1 MCAMFGGSP
10 KPDTPDVPGP
20 PIPAPPQALT
30 EKLPV
35 PLPPTRID
43 RGPQDLARRKEK
55 PIVKSKRVKKDK
67 LSEGTTQLQIN
78 PTPASGGTN
87 VGTNTGTTTPTSTN
101 TGVVRP

>member
-1 MCAMFGGSP
+1 MFGGSP

-67 LSEGTTQLQIN
+67 VSEGTTQLQIR
-78 PTPASGGTN
+78 PTAPTGGTN
-87 VGTNTGTTTPTSTN
+87 TGASATGTNTGTTTTATARPTN
-101 TGVVRP
+101 

>member
-1 MCAMFGGSP
+1 MFGGDP

-35 PLPPTRID
+35 PLPPRRID
-43 RGPQDLARRKEK
+43 RGPQDLARKKER

-67 LSEGTTQLQIN
+67 LAEGTTQLQIN
-78 PTPASGGTN
+78 PTPATGGTN
-87 VGTNTGTTTPTSTN
+87 VGTSTPTATTPSSTN

>member
-1 MCAMFGGSP
+1 MFGGDP
-10 KPDTPDVPGP
+10 KPDQPDVPGP

-78 PTPASGGTN
+78 PTPAAGGTN
-87 VGTNTGTTTPTSTN
+87 VGTNTGTTTTPTAIN
-101 TGVVRP
+101 TGAPKP

>member
-1 MCAMFGGSP
+1 MCAMFGGDP

-35 PLPPTRID
+35 PLPPRRID
-43 RGPQDLARRKEK
+43 RGPQDLARKKER
-55 PIVKSKRVKKDK
+55 PIVKSKKVKKDK
-67 LSEGTTQLQIN
+67 LSQGTTQLQIN
-78 PTPASGGTN
+78 PTPQTGGI
-87 VGTNTGTTTPTSTN
+87 NTGTGTPTTTPAATN